1 MSAIPRTTRL
11 IVRPEHGGEDWR
23 LLARSNEMADETPQ
37 PMPDIGA
44 IRPARIEDA
53 EPADSTTV
61 TRLLGSADP
70 AFAPGIAAHDTARF
84 TTSGFIASVAHVL
97 VLAAVILMPPGEF
110 GHRGASTDSISVSI
124 VSASAIESRERAA
137 ITAAGGASDLVAR
150 PGESQTETTAAP
162 DKREEAPPPKREETP
177 PEVEREIAAKPTAP
191 EEPAPE
197 TVADALAAPTIA
209 TAPPEPETEPKV
221 AMIEPPPPDKRE
233 EKPDEK
239 PKEEKP
245 KIDSTTPA
253 QEVTAAGG
261 APSTGA
267 AQDLPPSAASAA
279 ARRGD
284 ANAYGLEVQAAL
296 MAVDKREARA
306 RLAATRAK
314 GTVVLRLVIAGDGAL
329 ERADIEKSSGHRQL
343 DEAAVHLVR
352 MTAFPRPPEGLS
364 PDQRAYTAPI
374 VFR

>member
-1 MSAIPRTTRL
+1 M
-11 IVRPEHGGEDWR
+11 
-23 LLARSNEMADETPQ
+23 ARSNEMADETPQ

-70 AFAPGIAAHDTARF
+70 AFAPGVAAHDTARF
-84 TTSGFIASVAHVL
+84 TTSGFIASVAHLLVL
-97 VLAAVILMPPGEF
+97 VAIILMPPGEF
-110 GHRGASTDSISVSI
+110 GGRGASTDSISVSI
-124 VSASAIESRERAA
+124 VSASAIESRERVAT
-137 ITAAGGASDLVAR
+137 TAAGGASDLVAR

-162 DKREEAPPPKREETP
+162 KKHEKAPAPNREDTP
-177 PEVEREIAAKPTAP
+177 PDVQKDVATTPTAP
-191 EEPAPE
+191 EEAAPE
-197 TVADALAAPTIA
+197 TVPDAIAAPTIA
-209 TAPPEPETEPKV
+209 TAPPPPEPVSEPKV
-221 AMIEPPPPDKRE
+221 AMVEPPPEPPPPEKRE
-233 EKPDEK
+233 EKPEKKPEEAK
-239 PKEEKP
+239 PKEEATKP
-245 KIDSTTPA
+245 A
-253 QEVTAAGG
+253 AEAMVAGG

-296 MAVDKREARA
+296 MAVDKRQARE
-306 RLAATRAK
+306 RLAASRVK

-329 ERADIEKSSGHRQL
+329 ERAEVQKSSGHRLL
-343 DEAAVHLVR
+343 DEAAVQLVR
-352 MTAFPRPPEGLS
+352 TTAFPRPPEGLS